1 MLRIQRSGN
10 GEVVLTLSGQ
20 MDEEATA
27 ELQSVIYSEGS
38 RRRITLDL
46 RDLTLVN
53 EAGVIFLESCESK
66 GITLENC
73 PPYVRE
79 WITRQRRRS

>member
-1 MLRIQRSGN
+1 
-10 GEVVLTLSGQ
+10 
-20 MDEEATA
+20 MDCEPIA
-27 ELQSVIYSEGS
+27 ELETLITSEGTG
-38 RRRITLDL
+38 RRIVLDL

-53 EAGVIFLESCESK
+53 EDGVVFLENCESI

-79 WITRQRRRS
+79 WITRQRLGS